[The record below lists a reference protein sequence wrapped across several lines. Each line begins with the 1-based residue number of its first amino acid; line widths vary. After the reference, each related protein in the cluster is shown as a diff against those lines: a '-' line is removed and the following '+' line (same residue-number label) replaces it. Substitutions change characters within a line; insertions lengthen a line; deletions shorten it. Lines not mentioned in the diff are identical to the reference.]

1 VTTAPDDVQFAAELR
16 LVLGRLNRKLR
27 IRTATGLTPSQ
38 SSIIATLAAA
48 GPLHLGELARR
59 EAVTAPSAS
68 RAVDRLAELDLVQ
81 RTTDADDARRQTV
94 ALTARGREAAANSDD
109 AATRTLTT
117 ALRRLTM
124 YEQGALHQ
132 VLPVLRAIVA
142 DLMSPEVGPYSTTG
156 VHADDRAEP
165 PAKTTERR

>member
-1 VTTAPDDVQFAAELR
+1 VTDASDDVQFAAELR

-27 IRTATGLTPSQ
+27 IRTATGMTPSQ

-68 RAVDRLAELDLVQ
+68 RAVDRLVELDLVQ

-94 ALTARGREAAANSDD
+94 ALTTRGREAAANSDD
-109 AATRTLTT
+109 AATRTLTE

-124 YEQGALHQ
+124 SEQGTLEQA
-132 VLPVLRAIVA
+132 LPVLRAIVA
-142 DLMSPEVGPYSTTG
+142 DLLSPDVGPGSTTG
-156 VHADDRAEP
+156 VHANNRP
-165 PAKTTERR
+165 RRHLTDHRR